1 MAMKAFNLSFLVIFL
16 FVGMAGE
23 HFSPCAGAAERC
35 DPWIGKFVSVQ
46 GDVLLK
52 KKGENRWKSVRRDDI
67 LCPGD
72 MIRVEQRARAA
83 VMLPNEAIL
92 RLDQDTMVTFVGLL
106 KEKTSLLDLI
116 KGALHFFSRK
126 PRSLKIVTPF
136 VNGTVEGTECF
147 VRVEKDRTLLTVF
160 RGRVLATNEAGSL
173 TVADGQ
179 SAVTAMGGTTRPLV
193 VVRPRDAVTW
203 ALYYPPLISYRPDDF
218 TVEDEAGWEATLQ
231 RSIGFYWTGDLSNAF
246 KSLDEVPEGILD
258 PRYFVYRAGL
268 LLTVGR
274 VHEAHADIERA
285 LKLDPFHSDAFA
297 LQAMIAVVQNKK
309 ATAMELAKRA
319 IDLGPGSATARIAL
333 SYAQQSYSEIEP
345 ALESLREAVRLDPK
359 KALAWSRLAELW
371 LSLGQ
376 LDRALEA
383 AEKGTTLNPNVARTQ
398 TVLGFACLTQ
408 IKIEDAKKA
417 FEKAIQLDEAAPLP
431 RLGLGLAK
439 IHESDLKEGRLEIEI
454 AAVLDP
460 NNALIRSYL
469 GKAYFEEKR
478 DGLAMKEYAVAK
490 DLDPLDPT
498 AYFYDAI
505 CKQSVNR
512 PVEALRDLEKSI
524 ELNRNRAVY
533 RSRLLLDED
542 LAARSAGLAR
552 IYRDLGFEQLALTE
566 GWKSVNRDPA
576 NYSAHRF
583 LADTYSS
590 LPRHEIARV
599 NELLQSQLLQPLN
612 VTPVQPQQA
621 ESNLFILEGS
631 GPSDP
636 AFNEFNPLFLRNRF
650 AFLANGI
657 IGGND
662 TFGEEMVQS
671 GVQGRL
677 SYSLGQMHYETEGF
691 RENNDLTQNIYNVFV
706 QGRLSHKTSVQTE
719 FRYTD
724 TRKGDLVLKYTGAF
738 SPTQRQ
744 EEQARMVRFGL
755 HHAFGPGSDLIL
767 SFISQNG
774 ELHTEVPDF
783 LTLATD
789 RRNYIGE
796 VSYLLNAHPF
806 QFNFGLGHRHMDDLT
821 VETVSILPFF
831 IFQETEDSRVAFS
844 NAYLYSQVKPL
855 ENLSLTIGASA
866 DFLEG
871 STDVEDRNQF
881 NPKFGVMWSP
891 DPDTMLRGAAF
902 RTLQR
907 PFFSQQNIDPS
918 LEPTQV
924 AGFNQFFFDSRGKHA
939 WRYGVG
945 ADRKFSETVYA
956 GAEISY
962 QDGVRRFVSVRQP
975 GDVIVERDWEEY
987 FGRAYFCWTPKPWTA
1002 ISAEY
1007 LFERFER
1014 DVTGRFA
1021 GVTEFEELETHRFPL
1036 GIKFFHP
1043 QGFSAGI
1050 KATYVS
1056 QEGRF
1061 VVASSGPN
1069 YSIVPGEDEFWVV
1082 DASIGYRLPKRLGH
1096 ITLEAKNLFDQEFK
1110 FQDTDPGNPR
1120 IVPDRLILMR
1130 ATFSF

>member
-1 MAMKAFNLSFLVIFL
+1 MKAFNGSLLVVFLL
-16 FVGMAGE
+16 FGMAADP
-23 HFSPCAGAAERC
+23 FSPRAAAAERC
-35 DPWIGKFVSVQ
+35 EPWIGKVVSVQ
-46 GDVLLK
+46 GDVLFK
-52 KKGENRWKSVRRDDI
+52 QKGENRWKPLNRGDI
-67 LCPGD
+67 LCPED
-72 MIRVEQRARAA
+72 MIRVEERARAA
-83 VMLPNEAIL
+83 VLLPNEAIL
-92 RLDQDTMVTFVGLL
+92 RLDQGTMVTFMGLE

-116 KGALHFFSRK
+116 KGALYFFSRK
-126 PRSLKIVTPF
+126 PRALKIATPF

-147 VRVEKDRTLLTVF
+147 VRVEEDRTLLTVF
-160 RGRVLATNEAGSL
+160 SGTVMAENKAGSL
-173 TVADGQ
+173 SVVSGQ
-179 SAVTAMGGTTRPLV
+179 SAVAEAEKMPRPYT

-203 ALYYPPLISYRPDDF
+203 ALYFPPVIPYRPDD
-218 TVEDEAGWEATLQ
+218 VSVKDEAGWQAMLR
-231 RSIGFYWTGDLSNAF
+231 RSIEFYRKGDLPNAF
-246 KSLDEVPEGILD
+246 KSLDEVPERISD

-268 LLTVGR
+268 LLIVGR
-274 VHEAHADIERA
+274 VQEAGVDIERA
-285 LKLDPFHSDAFA
+285 LNLAPRNSDAFA
-297 LQAMIAVVQNKK
+297 LQAMIAVVQNQK
-309 ATAMELAKRA
+309 ATAMDVARRA
-319 IDLGPGSATARIAL
+319 VDLDPGSATARIAL
-333 SYAQQSYSEIEP
+333 SYAQQAYLEIEP
-345 ALESLREAVRLDPK
+345 ALESLREAVRLDPED
-359 KALAWSRLAELW
+359 ALAWSRLAELW
-371 LSLGQ
+371 LSVGQ

-383 AEKGTTLNPNVARTQ
+383 AEKGASLNPDVARTQ
-398 TVLGFACLTQ
+398 SVQGFACLMQ
-408 IKIEDAKKA
+408 IKIKDAKMA

-439 IHESDLKEGRLEIEI
+439 IREGDLKEGRREIEI

-469 GKAYFEEKR
+469 GKAYFEERR

-505 CKQSVNR
+505 RKQSVNR
-512 PVEALRDLEKSI
+512 PVEALKDLRRSI
-524 ELNRNRAVY
+524 ALNRNRTVY
-533 RSRLLLDED
+533 RSSLLLDED

-552 IYRDLGFEQLALTE
+552 IYRDLGFEQLALVE
-566 GWKSVNRDPA
+566 GWKSVNRDPG

-631 GPSDP
+631 GPADP
-636 AFNEFNPLFLRNRF
+636 GFNEFNPLFLRNRF
-650 AFLANGI
+650 AFLANGMV
-657 IGGND
+657 GGND

-677 SYSLGQMHYETEGF
+677 SYSVGQMHYETEGF

-719 FRYTD
+719 FRYTS
-724 TRKGDLVLKYTGAF
+724 TRKGDLVLKHTGIF

-744 EEQARMVRFGL
+744 EEQAQTVRFGL

-774 ELHTEVPDF
+774 ELHTEIPDF

-796 VSYLLNAHPF
+796 VSYIHKSHPF

-844 NAYLYSQVKPL
+844 NAYFYSQVKPL

-871 STDVEDRNQF
+871 STDVEDCSQF
-881 NPKFGVMWSP
+881 NPKIGVMWSP
-891 DPDTMLRGAAF
+891 DPDTTLRAAAF

-924 AGFNQFFFDSRGKHA
+924 AGFNQFFFSARGDHA

-956 GAEISY
+956 GAEIAY

-1014 DVTGRFA
+1014 DVAGRFA
-1021 GVTEFEELETHRFPL
+1021 GVAEFEELETHRFPL
-1036 GIKFFHP
+1036 GVKFFHP
-1043 QGFSAGI
+1043 RGFSAGI

-1061 VVASSGPN
+1061 VVASSGSN
-1069 YSIVPGEDEFWVV
+1069 YSIVPGEDKFWVV
-1082 DASIGYRLPKRLGH
+1082 DASIGYRLPKRLGL